1 MSLLTIEGLR
11 ARYGD
16 SIAVH
21 DVSIAVE
28 EGDLFGI
35 LGANGAGKTTILRAI
50 NGLHP
55 PLATGRIVFDGVD
68 LTLKPA
74 HARASLGIGVVPEGR
89 RMFSSMSIRDSL
101 LLGAYGRGRAWQNRN
116 VDRVLEIF
124 PELTDRL
131 SQATGSL
138 SGGQQQMV
146 AFGRALMCEP
156 RLILLDE
163 PSLGL
168 APVVVQ
174 RIFDLLRDL
183 HESTGLTMVLVEQNA
198 VEAFPLLTRG
208 TIIERGR
215 VAFSG
220 TRAELEASEILG
232 RAYFGSSGSDHP
244 SP

>member
-1 MSLLTIEGLR
+1 MSLLIVENLR

-16 SIAVH
+16 SVAVH
-21 DVSIAVE
+21 DVSFSVA

-55 PLATGRIVFDGVD
+55 PLATGSIVFDGVD
-68 LTLKPA
+68 LMAKPA
-74 HARASLGIGVVPEGR
+74 HARAGLGIGVVPEGR
-89 RMFSSMSIRDSL
+89 RMFSSMSVGDSL
-101 LLGAYGRGRAWQNRN
+101 LLGAYRRGRAWQARN
-116 VDRVLEIF
+116 IERVLEIF
-124 PELTDRL
+124 PELKDRL

-174 RIFDLLRDL
+174 RIFDLLKEL
-183 HESTGLTMVLVEQNA
+183 HASTGLTMVLVEQNA

-208 TIIERGR
+208 TVIERGR
-215 VAFSG
+215 VAFTG
-220 TRAELEASEILG
+220 TRAELESSDVISQ
-232 RAYFGSSGSDHP
+232 AYFGSSGL
-244 SP
+244 

>member
-1 MSLLTIEGLR
+1 MSLLEIENLR

-21 DVSIAVE
+21 DVSFAVE
-28 EGDLFGI
+28 TGDLFGI

-50 NGLHP
+50 GGLHP
-55 PLATGRIVFDGVD
+55 PIASGAIRFEGAD
-68 LTLKPA
+68 LMSQPA
-74 HARASLGIGVVPEGR
+74 HKRAELGIGVVPEGR

-101 LLGAYGRGRAWQNRN
+101 LLGAYRRGKVWQQRN
-116 VDRVLEIF
+116 LERVLETF
-124 PELTDRL
+124 PELRDRMG
-131 SQATGSL
+131 QATGSL

-156 RLILLDE
+156 RLLLLDE

-174 RIFDLLRDL
+174 RIFDLLKEL
-183 HESTGLTMVLVEQNA
+183 HASTGLTMVLVEQNA

-208 TIIERGR
+208 TVIERGR
-215 VAFSG
+215 VAFTG
-220 TRAELEASEILG
+220 TREELESSDVIG
-232 RAYFGSSGSDHP
+232 QAYFGAPGT
-244 SP
+244 

>member
-1 MSLLTIEGLR
+1 MSLLTIENLR

-16 SIAVH
+16 SVAVH
-21 DVSIAVE
+21 DVTFSVE

-55 PLATGRIVFDGVD
+55 PIATGSIVFDGVD
-68 LTLKPA
+68 LMAKPA
-74 HARASLGIGVVPEGR
+74 HARAGLGIGVVPEGR

-101 LLGAYGRGRAWQNRN
+101 LLGAYGRGRAWQARN
-116 VDRVLEIF
+116 LERVLEIF

-174 RIFDLLRDL
+174 RIFDLLKDL
-183 HESTGLTMVLVEQNA
+183 HASTGLTMVLVEQSA

-208 TIIERGR
+208 TVIERGR
-215 VAFSG
+215 VAFTGSK
-220 TRAELEASEILG
+220 AELQASDIIG
-232 RAYFGSSGSDHP
+232 QAYFGSSGL
-244 SP
+244 